1 MNSSQISKGVSFE
14 VNGFNDFE
22 LSQKLLLM
30 GVLPGSKIN
39 MIRKSPLGMTF
50 YFKVDGNYLAL
61 RKSEAEAIIVK

>member
-1 MNSSQISKGVSFE
+1 MNSSQISNGVSFE

-30 GVLPGSKIN
+30 GVLPGSKIK
-39 MIRKSPLGMTF
+39 MIRKSPLGMTL